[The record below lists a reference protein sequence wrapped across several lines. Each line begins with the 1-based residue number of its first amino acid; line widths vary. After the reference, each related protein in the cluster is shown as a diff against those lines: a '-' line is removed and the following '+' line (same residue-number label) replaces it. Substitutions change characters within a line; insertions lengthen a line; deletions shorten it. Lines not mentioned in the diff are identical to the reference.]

1 MNQPYS
7 ASEVIF
13 ERRGLRTRLQMV
25 CEGVIRVTHTRRD
38 AFLPTQ
44 SAIVIRQP
52 EGLAEITEDESVLRL
67 CAGPVSAVLTRET
80 GAIAFYDAQ
89 GSLLLR
95 EPDRRPHQLEEKPVL
110 LHCFDNAAVQESQS
124 IDGARASAEPVETYE
139 DRTAYECR
147 QSFVFAPDEGLYGL
161 GSHEEGYGNLRG
173 KSRLLYQHNM
183 KAVVPVLVS
192 TRGWGILFDMG
203 CMMAFH
209 DDEEGSYLWAD
220 CADELDWYFFYGDGS
235 YTGCMA
241 RYAALTGPS
250 PMLPRYALGFIQ
262 SKERYVSADELLEVS
277 SEYRRRGVPLDM
289 IVLDW
294 QSWPEGQWGWKHF
307 DPQRFP
313 DPAGLTQ
320 RLHDMDL
327 HLMVSIWPS
336 MQGEQNADR
345 AAMLEHGYMLGNR
358 LIYNA
363 FDPEARKLYWQ
374 QASQGLFQYGVDAWW
389 CDCSEPFESDWH
401 GAIKPEPFRRAQ
413 LNTDEAK
420 RYLDPTRI
428 NLYSLYHSRGIYE
441 GQRGECCGRR
451 VCNLTRSS
459 YAGQHRYAT
468 ITWSGDVSANWET
481 LRRHIPE
488 GMNFCAT
495 GEPFWSTDIGGFFTR
510 GLDFAWFFSGDY
522 DGGVD
527 DLGYRELF
535 VRWAQYAACLPMM
548 RAHGSNTPREIW
560 RFGRPGEPFY
570 DALEQTIRL
579 RYHLVPYLYTLMASA
594 AQTGAPMLRVPAL
607 VFQQDAA
614 LRCIDD
620 EMMLG
625 DAILVKPV
633 TRPMYYQAGSQP
645 IEATDEVSVRLPA
658 GHGWYDLA
666 GSGRYDGGQE
676 IVLHAPLARIP
687 MLVRSG
693 AILPWGQDAE
703 STAGQAPL
711 PVEIVIFP
719 GEDGAFTL
727 YQDAGD
733 GYGYEQGEAALTPFV
748 WDDGQNRLTIG
759 RREGGYPGMPE
770 QTVFLVHRFGRPA
783 QQVVYRGEPL
793 SLPL

>member
-1 MNQPYS
+1 MSQLAS
-7 ASEVIF
+7 AGEIVF
-13 ERRGLRTRLQMV
+13 ERRGLRTRLQRIG
-25 CEGVIRVTHTRRD
+25 EGIIRVTHTRRD

-44 SAIVIRQP
+44 SPIVVCQP
-52 EGLAEITEDESVLRL
+52 DGQAQISEDEDSLRL
-67 CAGPVSAVLTRET
+67 CAGAVTAVLSRAT

-95 EPDRRPHQLEEKPVL
+95 EPDQRPHLLEEKPVL
-110 LHCFDNAAVQESQS
+110 LHRFGSAAVQEHQS
-124 IDGARASAEPVETYE
+124 IDGARASADPVETYE

-235 YTGCMA
+235 YTSCMA
-241 RYAALTGPS
+241 RHASLTGHS
-250 PMLPRYALGFIQ
+250 PMLPRYALGYIQ

-277 SEYRRRGVPLDM
+277 REYRRRGVPLDM

-307 DPQRFP
+307 DPARFP
-313 DPAGLTQ
+313 DPSGLTRQ
-320 RLHDMDL
+320 LHDMDL

-336 MQGEQNADR
+336 MQGEQNANR
-345 AAMLEHGYMLGNR
+345 AEMLEHGCMLGNR

-363 FDPEARKLYWQ
+363 FDPQARSLYWQ

-420 RYLDPTRI
+420 RYLDPTKI
-428 NLYSLYHSRGIYE
+428 NLYSLYHSQGIYE
-441 GQRGECCGRR
+441 GQRGECSGKR

-488 GMNFCAT
+488 GMNFCAA

-510 GLDFAWFFSGDY
+510 GIEFAWFFSGDY

-560 RFGRPGEPFY
+560 RFGQPGEPFY
-570 DALEQTIRL
+570 DALEQAIRL
-579 RYHLVPYLYTLMASA
+579 RYHLVPYLYTLMAGA
-594 AQTGAPMLRVPAL
+594 AQDGAPMLRVPAL
-607 VFQQDAA
+607 VFQQDAS
-614 LRCIDD
+614 LRRVDD

-625 DAILVKPV
+625 DVILVKPV
-633 TRPMYYQAGSQP
+633 THPMYYQAGSQP
-645 IEATDEVSVRLPA
+645 MAGSDTVSVHLPA
-658 GHGWYDLA
+658 GHRWYDLA
-666 GSGRYDGGQE
+666 GSGRYDGGQDV
-676 IVLHAPLARIP
+676 VLHAPLARIP

-703 STAGQAPL
+703 STAGQASL
-711 PVEIVIFP
+711 PVEIIVFP
-719 GEDGAFTL
+719 GEDGSFRL

-733 GYGYEQGEAALTPFV
+733 GYGYEHGESAVTPFV
-748 WDDGQNRLTIG
+748 WNDSKGLLTIG
-759 RREGGYPGMPE
+759 RREGAYPGMPGE
-770 QTVFLVHRFGRPA
+770 SVLLVHRFGQPA
-783 QQVVYRGEPL
+783 QQVLYRGEPL
-793 SLPL
+793 TLAL